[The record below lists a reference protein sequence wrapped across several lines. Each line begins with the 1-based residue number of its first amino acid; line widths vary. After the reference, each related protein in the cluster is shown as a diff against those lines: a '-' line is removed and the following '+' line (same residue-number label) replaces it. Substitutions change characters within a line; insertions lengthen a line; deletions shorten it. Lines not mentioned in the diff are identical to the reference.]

1 MAGKQIDD
9 AEILDLLRSD
19 SDAAI
24 ELLFDKYYDFLCRS
38 AFRIC
43 PDQNAV
49 EDIVQDIFLEL
60 WRKRRR
66 LKINISLKAYLRR
79 AAVNRSLNY
88 LRDRGPVPMEDPAWM
103 QERLSADNYPEG
115 KLDQEALSKRI
126 DEAIDALPERC
137 RLVFVLS
144 RFEDLSYREIAELLE
159 ISPKTVENQIVKAL
173 SLLRDA
179 LKPYFLTAFWL
190 LIAGF

>member
-1 MAGKQIDD
+1 M
-9 AEILDLLRSD
+9 RSD
-19 SDAAI
+19 SDAAF

-66 LKINISLKAYLRR
+66 LTINISLKAYLRR

-88 LRDRGPVPMEDPAWM
+88 LRDRGPVPNEDTTWM
-103 QERLSADNYPEG
+103 QDRLSADNYPEG
-115 KLDQEALSKRI
+115 QLDQEALSRRI

-179 LKPYFLTAFWL
+179 LKPYFLAAFWL